1 MDTIAPGQILR
12 KPCRH
17 DGRASQDE
25 RILWLLQ
32 SSRPAW
38 TPAPVLA
45 HISLQYCRAVRSL
58 RKRGWLIEN
67 RVVIEGGKRHG
78 FYRLGSGTAKPFG
91 KLTALARNAQA
102 KLPLTEG
109 QTIAEPKYAD
119 PEEGGHE

>member
-1 MDTIAPGQILR
+1 MITNAAGPAIRSLKRQR
-12 KPCRH
+12 

-32 SSRPAW
+32 SSWPAW

-45 HISLQYCRAVRSL
+45 HISLQYCRAIRSL

-67 RVVIEGGKRHG
+67 KVVIEGGKRHG
-78 FYRLGSGTAKPFG
+78 FYRLAKPFG
-91 KLTALARNAQA
+91 KLTALARDAQA
-102 KLPLTEG
+102 KLLLTEG